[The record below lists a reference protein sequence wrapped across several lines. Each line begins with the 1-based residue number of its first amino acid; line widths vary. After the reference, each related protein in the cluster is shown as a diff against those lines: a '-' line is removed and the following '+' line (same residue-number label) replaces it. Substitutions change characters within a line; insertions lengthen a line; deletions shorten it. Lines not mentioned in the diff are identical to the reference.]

1 MLKINIDYKTLL
13 CKVKDNYLKEI
24 NQFEEI
30 M

>member
-13 CKVKDNYLKEI
+13 SKIKDNYLKEI